1 LSLDGRAALV
11 QQTAMQGRTL
21 MGAVLLCLAGSAR
34 ADDGQIC
41 ADRPGKT
48 TSPCTVPAGHFQL
61 ETAFADY
68 TLQKSPGERDTL
80 LTLGETTIKY
90 GVGGRTDIEI
100 DITPWARGT
109 SRAAGHTQTV
119 SGVGDTNLIVK
130 HEFTSSDAPLQI
142 SAYPFV
148 KIPTARKPAGNGKV
162 EGGLVIPIQ
171 YSIGDSPFSI
181 TGSPELDLLANAS
194 GHGHHV
200 AMVQAVSFGWQA
212 TKALNLSAEVFHQW
226 DWDPSGTTQQSSFD
240 LAAAYVARRDLQFDG
255 GVNIGLDRNAP
266 DVELYVGIAKQF

>member
-1 LSLDGRAALV
+1 MRGRILTGAILV
-11 QQTAMQGRTL
+11 
-21 MGAVLLCLAGSAR
+21 CLAGSSR
-34 ADDGQIC
+34 ADDQQIC

-48 TSPCTVPAGHFQL
+48 TSPCTVPAGHFQV

-68 TLQKSPGERDTL
+68 TLQKTPGERDTL

-90 GVGGRTDIEI
+90 GVDERTDIEV
-100 DITPWARGT
+100 DITPFARGT
-109 SRAAGHTQTV
+109 SRVAGHASTA

-130 HEFTSSDAPLQI
+130 HEFTSSDAPLQV

-171 YSIGDSPFSI
+171 YSIANSPFSI
-181 TGSPELDLLANAS
+181 TASPEIDWLVNS
-194 GHGHHV
+194 TGHGHHE

-212 TKALNLSAEVFHQW
+212 TKKLNLSAEVYEQW
-226 DWDPSGTTQQSSFD
+226 DWEPEGTTVQSSFD
-240 LAAAYVARRDLQFDG
+240 LAAAYVARRDLQLDG
-255 GVNIGLDRNAP
+255 GVNFGIDRTAP
-266 DVELYVGIAKQF
+266 DIELYVGIAKQF

>member
-1 LSLDGRAALV
+1 MRGRIL
-11 QQTAMQGRTL
+11 T
-21 MGAVLLCLAGSAR
+21 GAVLLCLAGAAS
-34 ADDGQIC
+34 ADDQQIC

-48 TSPCTVPAGHFQL
+48 TSPCTVPAGHFQV

-68 TLQKSPGERDTL
+68 TLQKSAGERDTL
-80 LTLGETTIKY
+80 LTLGETTVKY
-90 GVGGRTDIEI
+90 GVDERTDIEI
-100 DITPWARGT
+100 DIAPWARGT
-109 SRAAGHTQTV
+109 SRIAGTTHAV

-130 HEFTSSDAPLQI
+130 HEFTSSDAPLQV

-162 EGGLVIPIQ
+162 EGGLVIPIE
-171 YSIGDSPFSI
+171 YSIADSPFSI
-181 TGSPELDLLANAS
+181 TASPELDLLANAS
-194 GHGHHV
+194 GHGHHA

-212 TKALNLSAEVFHQW
+212 SKALNLSAELFHQW

-255 GVNIGLDRNAP
+255 GVNFGIDRTAP
-266 DVELYVGIAKQF
+266 DVELYVGFAKQF